1 VLGDPTA
8 ADEDLLRVRAMQQ
21 QLATGLAAAEAAAV
35 AMSQQAIEAPARD
48 TARARRE
55 LGAALLEFDEARA
68 YARLDALISR
78 FSLDTVVLADVIVPI
93 STTSESSGNGATS
106 PSRRNTSRLLFSA
119 AGCSDSDVGGARA
132 TAPQRSWHAPP
143 GEQHDSA

>member
-35 AMSQQAIEAPARD
+35 AMSQQAIEAPAND
-48 TARARRE
+48 TARACRE

-78 FSLDTVVLADVIVPI
+78 FSLDTVLADVIVPI

-119 AGCSDSDVGGARA
+119 AGCSDSGVGGARA